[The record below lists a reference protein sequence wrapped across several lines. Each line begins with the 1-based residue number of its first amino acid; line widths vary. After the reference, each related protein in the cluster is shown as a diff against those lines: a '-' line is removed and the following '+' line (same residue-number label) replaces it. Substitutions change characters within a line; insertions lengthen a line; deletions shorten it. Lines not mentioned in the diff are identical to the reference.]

1 MDCRTG
7 EEDGHM
13 HSTTIVQIQYLA
25 PKPRLSIRDYE
36 WLRTKSELQSGSQ
49 AVSVWNILIGLS
61 HNRSV
66 PAPSSSLKPSHWPA
80 KMHAGFFV
88 HENLLLPPES
98 ESSAARQPQT
108 AVALEQGPSRTKLDL
123 VEQKIHYIRT

>member
-1 MDCRTG
+1 MVIARAF
-7 EEDGHM
+7 ERQ
-13 HSTTIVQIQYLA
+13 SAAIVQIQYLA

-61 HNRSV
+61 HNRND
-66 PAPSSSLKPSHWPA
+66 PAPSSPLKPSHWPA
-80 KMHAGFFV
+80 KYMHAGFFV

-98 ESSAARQPQT
+98 DPPLRANHKPPLRWNRDP
-108 AVALEQGPSRTKLDL
+108 LGRN
-123 VEQKIHYIRT
+123 